1 MNERECDKGGRW
13 ICCGTYLKGQEKDKN
28 EMAKEEDTEIYITQI
43 NCMECKKEFKSQEEL
58 MEHMENNECDHCRKW
73 LSCGTY
79 LERHKEKE
87 HEGSKEQG
95 KKEIGSHPNQSGDD
109 SPQKE
114 GKTENN
120 ESIVEIIWPESN
132 KTDEHKIV

>member
-1 MNERECDKGGRW
+1 
-13 ICCGTYLKGQEKDKN
+13 
-28 EMAKEEDTEIYITQI
+28 
-43 NCMECKKEFKSQEEL
+43 

-73 LSCGTY
+73 LCCGTY

-95 KKEIGSHPNQSGDD
+95 KKKIESHPNQSGED

-114 GKTENN
+114 EKTENN
-120 ESIVEIIWPESN
+120 GSTAEI
-132 KTDEHKIV
+132 